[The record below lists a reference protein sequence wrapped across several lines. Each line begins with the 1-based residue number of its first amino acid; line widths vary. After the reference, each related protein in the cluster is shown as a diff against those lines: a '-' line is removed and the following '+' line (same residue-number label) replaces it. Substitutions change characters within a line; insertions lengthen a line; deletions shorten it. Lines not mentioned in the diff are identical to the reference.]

1 MHFVTNCSTC
11 ADVLT
16 TAWLCGEEKLKT
28 PERFPPR
35 LRAKIDHLRPI
46 FARKTTLLEELS
58 LLGNNPLN
66 I

>member
-1 MHFVTNCSTC
+1 V
-11 ADVLT
+11 AKKD
-16 TAWLCGEEKLKT
+16 LK
-28 PERFPPR
+28 PLSAFSHW
-35 LRAKIDHLRPI
+35 LRAKIDHLRPT